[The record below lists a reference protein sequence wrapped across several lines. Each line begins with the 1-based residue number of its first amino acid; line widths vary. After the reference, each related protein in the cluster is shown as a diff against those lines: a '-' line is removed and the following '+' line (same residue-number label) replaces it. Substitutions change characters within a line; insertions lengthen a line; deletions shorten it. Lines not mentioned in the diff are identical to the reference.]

1 MFKKLVVGTATLAL
15 AGGLILGSDALS
27 YLRTFGGNVREA
39 VKSEISVEFE
49 LDRIRDEVDSLMP
62 EIRHHMTVVAE
73 QSVDVKDLDRELTDK
88 EGSLGKQKEAIL
100 ALRTDLETGKDSFT
114 YRAVSYSR
122 GEVEA
127 DLAQRFVSYCTA
139 EDCVK
144 RDRQIL
150 TAQRDT
156 LRANQRKLDTMLS
169 RKQDLIVKVAQLEA
183 RLKQVQA
190 AEAVNSIEI
199 DDSQLAHVEN
209 MIKEM
214 NHALDV
220 RESVLETEGEVFGR
234 IPVIEEDPAPKSGN
248 ILGEIDNHFGLE
260 GEGTV
265 AGAGT
270 PDSI

>member
-1 MFKKLVVGTATLAL
+1 MLKKLVVGTATLAV

-62 EIRHHMTVVAE
+62 EIRQHMTVVAE

-88 EGSLGKQKEAIL
+88 ESQLGKQKEAIL

-209 MIKEM
+209 LIKEM

-220 RESVLETEGEVFGR
+220 RESVLETEGEVFGL

-260 GEGTV
+260 GEGAV
-265 AGAGT
+265 AGASN